1 MKYYNSFNELYNNT
15 CNTQNISV
23 FNLFYKDTENGH
35 SYIIRLPLNLN
46 DEVNKKKGKNT
57 QNIERELLCSLECQ
71 IKKSG
76 WFGLFKSSE
85 QAVLTIEDK
94 YIDVLMP
101 VFYSLASKM
110 NGVALKQK
118 DNEILIK
125 NIDNL
130 NHVQFDKQCKK
141 LMKQVEETAK
151 LLLRNVPLKKSDSNT
166 SEYTYPQDKAT
177 EDVSFYVDENDT
189 GDLDIADNTL
199 KSKITRGLIGGVPA
213 QHIPT
218 TVKGKIDDDE
228 VLQ

>member
-1 MKYYNSFNELYNNT
+1 MKYYNSFNELYNST
-15 CNTQNISV
+15 CNTQNLSV
-23 FNLFYKDTENGH
+23 FNLFYKETDNGH

-46 DEVNKKKGKNT
+46 DKVNKKKDKNT
-57 QNIERELLCSLECQ
+57 QKIERERLCSLECQ

-76 WFGLFKSSE
+76 WFGWSKSSE

-110 NGVALKQK
+110 DGVALKQK

-130 NHVQFDKQCKK
+130 KYKQFDEQCKE

-166 SEYTYPQDKAT
+166 SEYTYPQGEAT
-177 EDVSFYVDENDT
+177 EDVSFSVDDNGT
-189 GDLDIADNTL
+189 GGLDITDKNL
-199 KSKITRGLIGGVPA
+199 KSDVNRGLIAGIPT

-218 TVKGKIDDDE
+218 TIKSKIDDDE
-228 VLQ
+228 VIQ

>member
-23 FNLFYKDTENGH
+23 FNLFYKDTDNGH

-57 QNIERELLCSLECQ
+57 QKIERELLCSLECQ

-76 WFGLFKSSE
+76 WFGWFKSSE

-110 NGVALKQK
+110 DGVALKQK

-130 NHVQFDKQCKK
+130 KYKQFDEQCKK
-141 LMKQVEETAK
+141 LMKQIEETAK
-151 LLLRNVPLKKSDSNT
+151 LLLRNVPLKESDSNT
-166 SEYTYPQDKAT
+166 SEYTYPQGEKSKGTNISIDT
-177 EDVSFYVDENDT
+177 NDD

-199 KSKITRGLIGGVPA
+199 KSKITRGLIGSVPA

-218 TVKGKIDDDE
+218 TVKGKINDDE
-228 VLQ
+228 VIQ